1 MVFLLMFILFL
12 SACRNV
18 FGALETIEDGKL
30 DYYLKL
36 RKEEFLQ
43 TMIDKEKFLLNIA
56 ENVNDELWS
65 RRDEGVE
72 PSDMGINLLLS
83 PKEVLAQEYTEEMMV
98 LADLLDEIQR
108 LEKRARQTVDFE
120 ALEQLSKLKSQV
132 GRVIQRQTGINQASI
147 EISEKADVSTN
158 NVNNKTGVSVAE
170 DPVNSDLGNME
181 RAEAL
186 FDQWKYNRLLDYMH
200 KMTQY
205 NFLRIKLINTAN
217 AGQKRRMFQR
227 DLRTALE
234 TFSEGDFALARMQLK
249 DVLNTYSNISQLDDV
264 QYYYCESCYG
274 LNYMDEALAGYE
286 QLIKDYPKSSFRIKA
301 LMRVIGIHFIYGDV
315 AAIFENY
322 QTLLYQK
329 SRIDVESLGVITYL
343 TGYAYFKSGHYGS
356 ALHILQN
363 VPQQTSYYYSA
374 RYLVAACHSNLNQED
389 NAISVYQT
397 LSELRVQFKND
408 PMLFQIRNNALLKLG
423 LIYYERGENQ
433 PAMNYFERVSRDHSH
448 YDLTLIAKAWST
460 YRSGQHDETLK
471 NVEGLLQNSLLS
483 NYSYEAK
490 VLAASS
496 NEVLG
501 HTDRAMDNLRQVYIA
516 GQRVSQADEIAA
528 GSPAGSDEMNELEQW
543 EAAALHSRYNE
554 ILSEVKKVSAFLH
567 SGKEDEWSVA
577 DQNRSDSETNQE
589 KKLKEEIRNLEGMEK
604 QARLNQRNDLLRTIR
619 GLKSELIVTLNEHS
633 RSSSGSD
640 RGYYDDPIIQ
650 RMGMAEYLRYLCRSL
665 ITETLRE
672 KERTKVDIQNA
683 EKLIKE
689 AVSKGHFSI
698 MVQMEMKKTELEDY
712 YGRLNQYEV
721 WLRENFPQ
729 DIKLD
734 LDQWASFSGYGISNI
749 NFSRIKE
756 VEAKIAGISQ
766 TIAALDHVYS
776 AKRKDLQGRIQG
788 LLDDVVKIE
797 EQMRKEADKKEQ
809 LEKERFFKVEYFY
822 KQQQESPAGH
832 LEEKPKSG
840 GTGQNE

>member
-1 MVFLLMFILFL
+1 MLFILIVVLFF
-12 SACRNV
+12 SVCRNV
-18 FGALETIEDGKL
+18 FSASETVPDQGKL

-43 TMIDKEKFLLNIA
+43 TMVYKEKFLLGMA
-56 ENVNDELWS
+56 QNVNDELWA
-65 RRDEGVE
+65 RRSEGVQ
-72 PSDMGINLLLS
+72 PSDMGVDLLLS
-83 PKEVLAQEYTEEMMV
+83 PKEVLAKEYTEEMMY
-98 LADLLDEIQR
+98 LADLLDEIKK

-120 ALEQLSKLKSQV
+120 ALDRLNKLKNRV
-132 GRVIQRQTGINQASI
+132 GDIIQRQTGINQTGIELSGKEGGHTESQTDTAASYR
-147 EISEKADVSTN
+147 SEDKIDTVF
-158 NVNNKTGVSVAE
+158 VNMK
-170 DPVNSDLGNME
+170 
-181 RAEAL
+181 RAEEL

-200 KMTQY
+200 KVTQY

-217 AGQKRRMFQR
+217 TAQKKRMFQR

-234 TFSEGDFALARMQLK
+234 TFSDGDFFLARMQLK
-249 DVLNTYSNISQLDDV
+249 DVLDTYSDISKMDDV

-274 LNYMDEALAGYE
+274 LNYMDEALAGYTK
-286 QLIKDYPKSSFRIKA
+286 LIKEYPRSDFRIKS
-301 LMRVIGIHFIYGDV
+301 LMRVIGINFIYGDV
-315 AAIFENY
+315 ANIFENY
-322 QTLLYQK
+322 QTLLYEK
-329 SRIDVESLGVITYL
+329 SRIDVQSLGVVTYL
-343 TGYAYFKSGHYGS
+343 VGYAYFKSGLYGS

-363 VPQQTSYYYSA
+363 VSPKTTYYYPA
-374 RYLVAACHSNLNQED
+374 RYLIGACHSNLNQEEQ
-389 NAISVYQT
+389 AVAVYQA
-397 LSELRVQFKND
+397 LAELRVQFKKD

-433 PAMNYFERVSRDHSH
+433 VAMSYFDRVSKDYNH
-448 YDLTLIAKAWST
+448 YDLNLIAKAWST

-483 NYSYEAK
+483 NYAYEAK

-501 HTDRAMDNLRQVYIA
+501 HTDRAMDDLRQVYMA
-516 GQRVSQADEIAA
+516 GQRVSQTGSLAA
-528 GSPAGSDEMNELEQW
+528 GRAAMTDDVNELETW
-543 EAAALHSRYNE
+543 ETAAFHSRYDE
-554 ILSEVKKVSAFLH
+554 ILSEIRKVSQFLH
-567 SGKEDEWSVA
+567 SGEDSEFSVPGPE
-577 DQNRSDSETNQE
+577 RSDAEVKQE
-589 KKLKEEIRNLEGMEK
+589 KKLKQEIRNLEMMEK
-604 QARLNQRNDLLRTIR
+604 QARTSQRNDLLGTIR
-619 GLKSELIVTLNEHS
+619 ELKSELIGTLNEHS
-633 RSSSGSD
+633 RSSSGEY
-640 RGYYDDPIIQ
+640 GAYDDPIIQ

-672 KERTKVDIQNA
+672 KEKTRTDIKNA
-683 EKLIKE
+683 KKLIQE
-689 AVSKGHFSI
+689 AESKGQFSI

-756 VEAKIAGISQ
+756 VEQKIADISG
-766 TIAALDHVYS
+766 TISALDHVYEV
-776 AKRKDLQGRIQG
+776 KRVDLQNRIQG
-788 LLDDVVKIE
+788 LLSDVVKIE
-797 EQMRKEADKKEQ
+797 DQMRKEADKKEQ

-822 KQQQESPAGH
+822 KQQQESPAGK
-832 LEEKPKSG
+832 LEEKPKPG